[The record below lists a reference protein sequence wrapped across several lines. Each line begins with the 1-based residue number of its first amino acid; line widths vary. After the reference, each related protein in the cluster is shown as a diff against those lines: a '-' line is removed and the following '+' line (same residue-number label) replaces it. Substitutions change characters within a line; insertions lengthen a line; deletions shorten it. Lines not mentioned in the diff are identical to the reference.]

1 MEIALFV
8 GCLIASAFFSG
19 SETAL
24 MAANRLQ
31 LRRLADDGDAR
42 AGRILGLVEDPRRLL
57 AGLLVGNNIFN
68 VLAASTLTSIFLER
82 FDGST
87 GIALAT
93 AITTVLLVVFS
104 EFLPKTLAALNPIA
118 FARRVGGAVQ
128 WSLVALSPAV
138 VPLEALTRP
147 LGALLRGGGERFGLS
162 DVRMAVAEGVRSG
175 AVDPT
180 MARVLQGGLS
190 LEWKTVAD
198 VLVPRVDIVA
208 VEASADLKNCRDVF
222 RKEKFS
228 RLLVQDGSPDTDVG
242 YLAAKDLPL
251 ERAEREGWTASK
263 STREAL
269 RVLKSLPLPRLLA
282 RMRQS
287 GVHFG
292 VVKDEYGGTEGIVTL
307 EDVLEELVG
316 EIRDEHDA
324 DEVPPLLVL
333 GKGAWMI
340 RGDVSVKD
348 LSDRLALKL
357 EASDARTIGGLVAQE
372 LGRVPVQGDV
382 VEVTGAKLIVEQ
394 VEERRVLQVRLE
406 KLTTDSG

>member
-1 MEIALFV
+1 M
-8 GCLIASAFFSG
+8 
-19 SETAL
+19 
-24 MAANRLQ
+24 
-31 LRRLADDGDAR
+31 
-42 AGRILGLVEDPRRLL
+42 
-57 AGLLVGNNIFN
+57 
-68 VLAASTLTSIFLER
+68 
-82 FDGST
+82 
-87 GIALAT
+87 
-93 AITTVLLVVFS
+93 
-104 EFLPKTLAALNPIA
+104 
-118 FARRVGGAVQ
+118 
-128 WSLVALSPAV
+128 ALSPAV

-190 LEWKTVAD
+190 LGWKTVAD

-208 VEASADLKNCRDVF
+208 VEASADFENCRDVF
-222 RKEKFS
+222 RTEKFS

-269 RVLKSLPLPRLLA
+269 RVLKNLPLPRLLA
-282 RMRQS
+282 RMRHS

-372 LGRVPVQGDV
+372 LGRVPVQGDR
-382 VEVTGAKLIVEQ
+382 VEVAGAELIVEQ
-394 VEERRVLQVRLE
+394 VEDKRVLQVRLE
-406 KLTTDSG
+406 KLAADS